1 MEYID
6 LVQGGCYGRARYRQI
21 AEDLSR
27 QIESGELSPGEPLP
41 SEVVLREKYEQGKE
55 VSRNTVRDAIK
66 LLISRGLIETR
77 PGQGTFV
84 LRQMVPFVTML
95 DTNPGARRQHETVYE
110 SRSGGDVSQNPHSQA
125 RSPPATAALVASQLQ
140 LDKGAYVILRHQ
152 ERKIDRTPWS
162 LRAPP
167 LPDGVRHPG
176 RGPASRG

>member
-1 MEYID
+1 MAEP
-6 LVQGGCYGRARYRQI
+6 RYRQI

-41 SEVVLREKYEQGKE
+41 SEVVLREKYGQEGKE

-95 DTNPGARRQHETVYE
+95 DTNPEPGGGAETVYE
-110 SRSGGDVSQNPHSQA
+110 SEVKRWGREPEPSLPKLEVHRPPVSLPRNSSSTKA
-125 RSPPATAALVASQLQ
+125 RM
-140 LDKGAYVILRHQ
+140 
-152 ERKIDRTPWS
+152 
-162 LRAPP
+162 
-167 LPDGVRHPG
+167 
-176 RGPASRG
+176 